1 MMRLVEQTQA
11 GATQAQTGEQD
22 LSGGLS
28 WQRLS
33 SPSNY
38 QPSPRVCTCP
48 TPRPAP
54 SPTRH
59 TCCSPSPGMP
69 TRPPPPQPKWEHTWH
84 LTLPLAVGL
93 KTTPVNVFHQEHIII
108 PTLPSPS
115 RSRENHQMCTGF
127 SAAPG
132 NLRQGPITTPSRKQ
146 IRARSQREGL
156 HRRWDGRLWELREK
170 VL

>member
-1 MMRLVEQTQA
+1 MSLTPSGGDALMMRLVEETQA
-11 GATQAQTGEQD
+11 GETQAQAGEQD

-108 PTLPSPS
+108 PTLPSPPEAVKITRCVQDS
-115 RSRENHQMCTGF
+115 QLPLETSARDQSPLPAEN
-127 SAAPG
+127 
-132 NLRQGPITTPSRKQ
+132 K
-146 IRARSQREGL
+146 
-156 HRRWDGRLWELREK
+156 
-170 VL
+170 